1 MKLMMAKTIGK
12 KNENAFLYR
21 HNMLQIMTLVI
32 IYFENVPNSDLT
44 TCQNELEGLHTL
56 KL

>member
-1 MKLMMAKTIGK
+1 MELMMAKTIGK

-21 HNMLQIMTLVI
+21 HNMLQIMALVI
-32 IYFENVPNSDLT
+32 KYFENVPNSDLT